1 MPDRKIISGLKGVR
15 GAFSLNRAETR
26 ELYSRYVNPGLS
38 KMLAALAFD
47 RSFVRAE
54 GIFVYDEEGAEYL
67 DFLAGY
73 GSLPLGHNPA
83 GVLQAIDMVKER
95 PAFLQAT
102 TSPLQAALAH
112 DLALITPGDLQRSF
126 FCNSGAEAVEAALKL
141 ARASTGKRGFVH
153 CTGAFH
159 GKTFGALSVSGR
171 EKYKRP
177 FIPLLPGV
185 REIPFGDLDALET
198 ELRKGDCAA
207 FIVEPVQGE
216 AGVIVPPPGFLKGA
230 SELTRRYGAL
240 LILDEVQTG
249 LGRTGLMFACQHE
262 EVVPDVLCLA
272 KALGGGVMPIG
283 ATITTEEVWDR
294 AYGGLSKALLHT
306 STFGGGSRACA
317 AALAAVQEIVERDL
331 PRRAGEMGAY
341 LLEGLTRLK
350 EKHPLIRDVRGKG
363 LLIGI
368 EFESSAGSLTDM
380 LSFGMLSRVTE
391 EYLASLVAGKLLNE
405 YRVITAYTLNNPNV
419 MRLEPPLTVEKSQI
433 DYVLKALDE
442 ILDAHRGFFGLA
454 RSALKGYRR

>member
-1 MPDRKIISGLKGVR
+1 MPDQKASSLKGIQ
-15 GAFSLNRAETR
+15 GALSLSRAETR

-38 KMLAALAFD
+38 KMLAALDFD
-47 RSFVRAE
+47 RKFVRAE
-54 GIFVYDEEGAEYL
+54 GIYVYDEEGAEYL
-67 DFLAGY
+67 DFLGGY
-73 GSLPLGHNPA
+73 GSLPLGHNPPA
-83 GVLQAIDMVKER
+83 VLRAMEAVRDR
-95 PAFLQAT
+95 PSFLQAT
-102 TSPLQAALAH
+102 ASSLQAALAH
-112 DLALITPGDLQRSF
+112 DLAQLAPGDLCRSF

-141 ARASTGKRGFVH
+141 ARASTGKQDFVH

-171 EKYKRP
+171 EKYKKP
-177 FIPLLPGV
+177 FAPLLPGC
-185 REIPFGDLDALET
+185 REIPFGDLDALEG
-198 ELRKGDCAA
+198 ELRKGGCAA

-230 SELTRRYGAL
+230 RELTQRYGAL

-262 EVVPDVLCLA
+262 NVVPDVLCLA

-283 ATITTEEVWDR
+283 AAVATEEVWEK

-317 AALAAVQEIVERDL
+317 AALAAIQEIVEKDL
-331 PRRAGEMGAY
+331 PRHAGEMGSY
-341 LLEGLTRLK
+341 LLEGLKRLK

-363 LLIGI
+363 LLVGI
-368 EFESSAGSLTDM
+368 EFESSAGPVMDA
-380 LSFGMLSRVTE
+380 LSFGMLSKVTE
-391 EYLASLVAGKLLNE
+391 EYLASLVAGKLLGA

-419 MRLEPPLTVEKSQI
+419 MRLEPPLTVEKTHI
-433 DYVLKALDE
+433 DYVLKALDQ
-442 ILDAHRGFFGLA
+442 ILEAHKGFLSLA
-454 RSALKGYRR
+454 RSALKGYK